1 MFFKSLQLKLM
12 IIFFAL
18 ISVIIVGM
26 GAMSIIKIEEIY
38 YKGFVEEMINT
49 IAGFGLNIKT
59 MKLESNQKSMF
70 DINLIQ
76 GPKQE
81 KDYESLLGKIYDNFN
96 IYFSINSKSRS
107 GMIID
112 AEYNDVITGEKY
124 DLDENVL
131 GCLDVARKEGNL
143 YASCNDNSNDCYW
156 FVYMID
162 KEISED
168 EDHFIL
174 VAQSKDYIK
183 REMSTIKLV
192 YISVLIIMAIVTL
205 IIIGILARNITKP
218 IEMLTN
224 KAQMIAQGDISYI
237 TLSENKVVGYEIEKL
252 IETFNLMTSQIQ
264 NTMNEISTEKSK
276 LETILMHLTDGV
288 LAFNLNG
295 RLVHAN
301 LAAKKMLGIK
311 EERTFEDIFKKL
323 KIDINMEKII
333 YLEDWTSTEEMINV
347 NEKYLNLFFAP
358 FRNEKD
364 KPNGVVVVI
373 QDMTKQAKLD
383 DMRKEFV
390 ANVSHELKTPITS
403 IKTYSETL
411 LDQEELDDESK
422 KNFLN
427 VILTEA
433 NRMTRLISDLLQLT
447 KFDYKK
453 VAWNRIRFDVKDLAK
468 QVCEK
473 HKIQA
478 EKKGQIVECYVTS
491 NVPDVYGDRD
501 GIEQVVTNILT
512 NSIKYTPENGSI
524 KVYVGAVHD
533 DAYIKIIDNGIGIP
547 KEDLPRVFERFYRV
561 DKARSREMGGTGL
574 GLPIAKEIIEENG
587 GSIDIKSEIGKG
599 TEVIIKVP
607 TYKGEKEINN

>member
-1 MFFKSLQLKLM
+1 MFAKSLQSRL
-12 IIFFAL
+12 IFIFFVL
-18 ISVIIVGM
+18 ISFIILGI
-26 GAMSIIKIEEIY
+26 GIMSIVKIEEIY

-49 IAGFGLNIKT
+49 VAGFGLNIKT
-59 MKLESNQKSMF
+59 IKLETEYK
-70 DINLIQ
+70 NLNFADIQ
-76 GPKQE
+76 GPKKE
-81 KDYESLLGKIYDNFN
+81 KNYTKLLEKVYENFN

-112 AEYNDVITGEKY
+112 SDYQDVITGEQYK
-124 DLDENVL
+124 LSNAILECIEEFNQN
-131 GCLDVARKEGNL
+131 GSL
-143 YASCNDNSNDCYW
+143 YASCIDDENDCYW
-156 FVYMID
+156 FMCVI
-162 KEISED
+162 KENISEHD
-168 EDHFIL
+168 ENFIL
-174 VAQSKDYIK
+174 ISQSKDYIN
-183 REMSTIKLV
+183 RQINEIR
-192 YISVLIIMAIVTL
+192 YIYICVLLMMAIITI
-205 IIIGILARNITKP
+205 IIIGIIAKDITRP
-218 IEMLTN
+218 IELLTN
-224 KAQMIAQGDISYI
+224 KAGMIAEGNISYI
-237 TLSENKVVGYEIEKL
+237 TMPEKNSVGYEISKL
-252 IETFNLMTSQIQ
+252 IDTFNLMTSQIQ

-288 LAFNLNG
+288 LAFNLTG

-301 LAAKKMLGIK
+301 LIAKKMLDIK
-311 EERTFEDIFKKL
+311 DERTFEDIFQKL

-333 YLEDWTSTEEMINV
+333 YLDDWTSSEEMINI
-347 NEKYLNLFFAP
+347 NDKYFNFFFAP
-358 FRNEKD
+358 FRDEKE
-364 KPNGVVVVI
+364 KANGVVVVI

-411 LDQEELDDESK
+411 LDQEELDPDSK
-422 KNFLN
+422 RKFLN

-433 NRMTRLISDLLQLT
+433 NRMTRLVSDLLQLT

-453 VAWNRIRFDVKDLAK
+453 VAWNRIRFDIKELTK
-468 QVCEK
+468 QICDK

-478 EKKGQIVECYVTS
+478 EKKNQMVECYVTS

-501 GIEQVVTNILT
+501 GIEQVITNILT

-524 KVYVGAVHD
+524 KVYVGSVHD

-587 GSIDIKSEIGKG
+587 GSIDINSEIGIG
-599 TEVIIKVP
+599 TEVVIKIP
-607 TYKGEKEINN
+607 MYKEKNK

>member
-1 MFFKSLQLKLM
+1 MFAKSLQSRL
-12 IIFFAL
+12 IFIFFVL
-18 ISVIIVGM
+18 ISVIILGI
-26 GAMSIIKIEEIY
+26 GAMSIVKIEEIY
-38 YKGFVEEMINT
+38 YKGFVEEMVNT
-49 IAGFGLNIKT
+49 VAGFGLNIRT
-59 MKLESNQKSMF
+59 IKLETEYK
-70 DINLIQ
+70 NLNFSDIQ
-76 GPKQE
+76 GPKKAQNY
-81 KDYESLLGKIYDNFN
+81 KQLLEKIYENFN

-112 AEYNDVITGEKY
+112 SNYKDVITGEEYK
-124 DLDENVL
+124 LSNAILECMDESLND
-131 GCLDVARKEGNL
+131 GRL
-143 YASCNDNSNDCYW
+143 YASCNDNENDCYW
-156 FVYMID
+156 FMYII
-162 KEISED
+162 KEDISEHD
-168 EDHFIL
+168 ENFIL
-174 VAQSKDYIK
+174 VSQSKEYIN
-183 REMSTIKLV
+183 RQINEIRYIYIALLLV
-192 YISVLIIMAIVTL
+192 MAVTTL
-205 IIIGILARNITKP
+205 IIIGIIARDITKP
-218 IEMLTN
+218 IELLTN
-224 KAQMIAQGDISYI
+224 KAEMIAEGNISYI
-237 TLSENKVVGYEIEKL
+237 TLPEKKGVGYEISKL
-252 IETFNLMTSQIQ
+252 IDTFNLMSSQIQ

-295 RLVHAN
+295 KMVHAN
-301 LAAKKMLGIK
+301 LSAKKMLGIK
-311 EERTFEDIFKKL
+311 EERYFEDIFKKL

-333 YLEDWTSTEEMINV
+333 YLDDWTSSEEMINL
-347 NEKYLNLFFAP
+347 NDKYFNFFFAP
-358 FRNEKD
+358 FRDEKD
-364 KPNGVVVVI
+364 RPNGVVVVI

-422 KNFLN
+422 KKFLS

-453 VAWNRIRFDVKDLAK
+453 VAWNRIRFDIKELTK
-468 QVCEK
+468 QICDK

-478 EKKGQIVECYVTS
+478 EKKNQIVECYVTS
-491 NVPDVYGDRD
+491 NVPDVFGDRD
-501 GIEQVVTNILT
+501 GIEQVITNILT

-587 GSIDIKSEIGKG
+587 GSIDMKSEVGKG
-599 TEVIIKVP
+599 TEVIIKIP
-607 TYKGEKEINN
+607 TFKEKKKS

>member
-1 MFFKSLQLKLM
+1 MFHKSLQLRL
-12 IIFFAL
+12 ILIFFAL
-18 ISVIIVGM
+18 IFIIILGM
-26 GAMSIIKIEEIY
+26 GLMSIVKIEEIY
-38 YKGFVEEMINT
+38 YKGFVEEMVNT
-49 IAGFGLNIKT
+49 IAGFGLNIKS
-59 MKLESNQKSMF
+59 MKIENDQQMML
-70 DINLIQ
+70 DINGIQ

-81 KDYESLLGKIYDNFN
+81 KDYDNLLKKIYENFN

-112 AEYNDVITGEKY
+112 SNYKDVITGEKY
-124 DLDENVL
+124 ELTGAIIECIDL
-131 GCLDVARKEGNL
+131 AISEGKL
-143 YASCNDNSNDCYW
+143 YVSCNDDENDCYW
-156 FVYMID
+156 FMYVID
-162 KEISED
+162 EDISEH
-168 EDHFIL
+168 EDNYIL
-174 VAQSKDYIK
+174 VSQSKDYIN
-183 REMSTIKLV
+183 REIAEIRYIYIGILV
-192 YISVLIIMAIVTL
+192 VMAAVTL
-205 IIIGILARNITKP
+205 IIIGVTARNITKP
-218 IEMLTN
+218 IEILTN
-224 KAQMIAQGDISYI
+224 KAEMIASGNISYI
-237 TLSENKVVGYEIEKL
+237 TLPEKSGVGYEISKL
-252 IETFNLMTSQIQ
+252 IETFNLMASQIQ
-264 NTMNEISTEKSK
+264 KNLNEISTEKSK

-301 LAAKKMLGIK
+301 LAAKKMLGI
-311 EERTFEDIFKKL
+311 ENERTFEDIFKKL

-333 YLEDWTSTEEMINV
+333 YLEDWTSSEEMIKIND
-347 NEKYLNLFFAP
+347 KYFNFFFAP
-358 FRNEKD
+358 FRDEKD
-364 KPNGVVVVI
+364 KPNGIVVVT

-422 KNFLN
+422 RKFLN

-433 NRMTRLISDLLQLT
+433 NRMTRLVSDLLQLT

-453 VAWNRIRFDVKDLAK
+453 VAWNRIRFDVKELTK

-478 EKKGQIVECYVTS
+478 EKKNQIVECYVTS

-501 GIEQVVTNILT
+501 GIEQVITNILT

-547 KEDLPRVFERFYRV
+547 KEDLLRVFERFYRV

-574 GLPIAKEIIEENG
+574 GLPIAKEIIEDNG
-587 GSIDIKSEIGKG
+587 GSIDIKSEIGQG

-607 TYKGEKEINN
+607 MYKEKR

>member
-1 MFFKSLQLKLM
+1 MFFKSLQLRLIM
-12 IIFFAL
+12 IFFVL
-18 ISVIIVGM
+18 ISVIILGM
-26 GAMSIIKIEEIY
+26 GWMSIVKIEEIY
-38 YKGFVEEMINT
+38 YKGFVEEMVNT

-59 MKLESNQKSMF
+59 IKLESNQKELL
-70 DINLIQ
+70 DLNLIQ
-76 GPKQE
+76 GPKEQE
-81 KDYESLLGKIYDNFN
+81 NKQEILQKIYNNFN

-112 AEYNDVITGEKY
+112 SNYNDVITGEKY
-124 DLDENVL
+124 TLNSNVL
-131 GCLDVARKEGNL
+131 DALNLVKKDQDL
-143 YASCNDNSNDCYW
+143 YASCSDDESDSYW
-156 FVYMID
+156 FVYLID
-162 KEISED
+162 KEISEE

-174 VAQSKDYIK
+174 VSQSKEYIK
-183 REMSTIKLV
+183 REMSAIRLV
-192 YISVLIIMAIVTL
+192 YITVFVVTAAVAL
-205 IIIGILARNITKP
+205 IIIGITARNITKP

-224 KAQMIAQGDISYI
+224 KAKMVAGGDVSYI
-237 TLSENKVVGYEIEKL
+237 TFSETKGVGYEIAKL
-252 IETFNLMTSQIQ
+252 IETFNVMTSQIQ

-301 LAAKKMLGIK
+301 LAAKKMLEIR
-311 EERTFEDIFKKL
+311 EERSFEEIFEKL

-333 YLEDWTSTEEMINV
+333 YLEDWTSTEEMINI
-347 NEKYLNLFFAP
+347 NEKFLNLFFAP
-358 FRNEKD
+358 FRDEKD
-364 KPNGVVVVI
+364 RPNGIVVVI

-411 LDQEELDDESK
+411 LDQDELDEESK
-422 KNFLN
+422 QRFLG

-433 NRMTRLISDLLQLT
+433 NRMTRLVSDLLQLT

-512 NSIKYTPENGSI
+512 NSIKYTPENGNI

-533 DAYIKIIDNGIGIP
+533 DAYIKIIDNGMGIP

-587 GSIDIKSEIGKG
+587 GSIDIKSEVGKG
-599 TEVIIKVP
+599 TEVVIKIP
-607 TYKGEKEINN
+607 TYKEK

>member
-1 MFFKSLQLKLM
+1 MFFKSLQLRLI

-18 ISVIIVGM
+18 ISVIILGM
-26 GAMSIIKIEEIY
+26 GFMSIIKIEEIY
-38 YKGFVEEMINT
+38 YNGFVEEMVNT
-49 IAGFGLNIKT
+49 IAGFGLNIRTIKY
-59 MKLESNQKSMF
+59 ENNQKNIL
-70 DINLIQ
+70 DIDSIQ

-81 KDYESLLGKIYDNFN
+81 KDYKELLKKIYDNFN
-96 IYFSINSKSRS
+96 IYFSISSKSRS

-112 AEYNDVITGEKY
+112 SNYNDVVTGENYK
-124 DLDENVL
+124 LDASVL
-131 GCLDVARKEGNL
+131 ECLNTVKDTGNL
-143 YASCNDNSNDCYW
+143 YASCNDEEEDLYW
-156 FVYMID
+156 FVYVID
-162 KEISED
+162 KEISEN

-174 VAQSKDYIK
+174 VSQSKEYIK
-183 REMSTIKLV
+183 REMSEIRTV
-192 YISVLIIMAIVTL
+192 YITVFAITAAVALT
-205 IIIGILARNITKP
+205 ITGITARNITRP

-224 KAQMIAQGDISYI
+224 KAKMIANGDASYI
-237 TLSENKVVGYEIEKL
+237 TLSETKGVGYEISRL
-252 IETFNLMTSQIQ
+252 IETFNVMTSQIQ

-301 LAAKKMLGIK
+301 LAAKKILGIK
-311 EERTFEDIFKKL
+311 EERSFEEIFEKL

-333 YLEDWTSTEEMINV
+333 YLEDWTSTEEMIVV

-358 FRNEKD
+358 FRDEKD
-364 KPNGVVVVI
+364 RPNGIVVVI

-411 LDQEELDDESK
+411 LDQEELDEESK
-422 KNFLN
+422 KKFLG

-433 NRMTRLISDLLQLT
+433 NRMTRLVSDLLQLT

-453 VAWNRIRFDVKDLAK
+453 IAWNRIRFDLKDLAK

-491 NVPDVYGDRD
+491 NVPDVFGDRD

-512 NSIKYTPENGSI
+512 NSIKYTPENGNI
-524 KVYVGAVHD
+524 KVYVGAVHE

-587 GSIDIKSEIGKG
+587 GSIDIKSEVDKG
-599 TEVIIKVP
+599 TEVVIKIP
-607 TYKGEKEINN
+607 MYKENE

>member
-1 MFFKSLQLKLM
+1 MFFKSLQVKLI
-12 IIFFAL
+12 IIFFVL
-18 ISVIIVGM
+18 ISIIIFGM
-26 GAMSIIKIEEIY
+26 GTLSIVKVEEIY
-38 YKGFVEEMINT
+38 YKGFVEEMVNT
-49 IAGFGLNIKT
+49 IAGFGLNIET
-59 MKLESNQKSMF
+59 IKLESNQAF
-70 DINLIQ
+70 DVNSIQ
-76 GPKQE
+76 GPTKE
-81 KDYESLLGKIYDNFN
+81 KDYEQLLEKIYDNFN

-107 GMIID
+107 GMIVD
-112 AEYNDVITGEKY
+112 VNYNDVITGKNYE
-124 DLDENVL
+124 LGEEVL
-131 GCLDVARKEGNL
+131 MCLNTTKESGKN
-143 YASCNDNSNDCYW
+143 YASCSDKTNDCYW
-156 FVYMID
+156 FVYRID
-162 KEISED
+162 KEISEN
-168 EDHFIL
+168 EDHFIM
-174 VAQSKDYIK
+174 VAQSMDYIK
-183 REMSTIKLV
+183 REMATIRIV
-192 YISVLIIMAIVTL
+192 YITVLLIMAIVTL
-205 IIIGILARNITKP
+205 IIIGVFARNITKP

-224 KAQMIAQGDISYI
+224 KAEMIAQGDVSYI
-237 TLSENKVVGYEIEKL
+237 TFSENKAVGYEISKL

-295 RLVHAN
+295 RLVHTN
-301 LAAKKMLGIK
+301 LAAKKMLNIK
-311 EERTFEDIFKKL
+311 DERSFEDIFKNL

-333 YLEDWTSTEEMINV
+333 YLEDWTTTEEMINV

-358 FRNEKD
+358 FRDEKD
-364 KPNGVVVVI
+364 KPNGIVVVI
-373 QDMTKQAKLD
+373 QDMTKQVKLD

-411 LDQEELDDESK
+411 LDQEELDEESK
-422 KNFLN
+422 KHFLN

-433 NRMTRLISDLLQLT
+433 NRMTRLVSDLLQLT

-453 VAWNRIRFDVKDLAK
+453 VAWNRIRFDVTELAK

-478 EKKGQIVECYVTS
+478 EKKGQLVECYVTS
-491 NVPDVYGDRD
+491 NVPDVFGDRD

-512 NSIKYTPENGSI
+512 NSIKYTPENGNI
-524 KVYVGAVHD
+524 KIYVGAVHD
-533 DAYIKIIDNGIGIP
+533 DAYIKIIDNGVGIP

-587 GSIDIKSEIGKG
+587 GSIDIKSELNKG
-599 TEVIIKVP
+599 TEVVIKIP
-607 TYKGEKEINN
+607 KFAGEES